1 MIYIVCYVRCGIKVY
16 FINLLSLHLAPLAS
30 FAAEKTAAAPAA
42 AATGC
47 QPPPCN
53 TCSSTAY

>member
-30 FAAEKTAAAPAA
+30 FAAEKTAAAAA
-42 AATGC
+42 AAANAT
-47 QPPPCN
+47 
-53 TCSSTAY
+53 